1 MLAGGAWLSQWHDE
15 LSSKFELD
23 FELFDPYMQVLSPT
37 GNPFRDHP
45 LLIRRMD
52 QVARDDDRLNMFKD
66 VQSVVIVDEAHRMS
80 AHFTSANGETMQLLD
95 CLQMQPIR

>member
-1 MLAGGAWLSQWHDE
+1 
-15 LSSKFELD
+15 
-23 FELFDPYMQVLSPT
+23 MQVLSST

-45 LLIRRMD
+45 LLICCMD

-66 VQSVVIVDEAHRMS
+66 VHWDIAIVDEAHRMS
-80 AHFTSANGETMQLLD
+80 AHFTSANGETTQLLD